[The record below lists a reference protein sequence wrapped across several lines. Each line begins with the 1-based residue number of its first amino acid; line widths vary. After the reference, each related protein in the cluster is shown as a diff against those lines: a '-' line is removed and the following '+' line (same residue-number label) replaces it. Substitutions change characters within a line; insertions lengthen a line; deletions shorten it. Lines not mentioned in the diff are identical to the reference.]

1 MTIIIDSN
9 FLYALKAKND
19 KYSDRASE
27 ILLSLNEKEI
37 FLTNY
42 LVLNETLT
50 LAITRSRANKS
61 FIEKIYELIWGQ
73 ENFFRMIQLTPRDY
87 KEVFEVLQKYTT
99 PKKLLSF
106 VDASLIFLNKKV
118 NARAILS
125 FDSHF
130 DGIISRLC

>member
-1 MTIIIDSN
+1 MTILIDSN

-19 KYSDRASE
+19 KYSERASQ
-27 ILLSLNEKEI
+27 ILLGLNEKEI

-61 FIEKIYELIWGQ
+61 FIDKIYELIWGQ
-73 ENFFRMIQLTPRDY
+73 ENFFQIIQLTPRDY

>member
-1 MTIIIDSN
+1 MTILIDSN

-19 KYSDRASE
+19 KYSERASE
-27 ILLSLNEKEI
+27 ILLGLNEKEI

>member
-1 MTIIIDSN
+1 MTILIDSN

-50 LAITRSRANKS
+50 LAITRSKANKS
-61 FIEKIYELIWGQ
+61 FIDKIQELIWGQ
-73 ENFFRMIQLTPRDY
+73 ENFFRIIQLTPHDY
-87 KEVFEVLQKYTT
+87 KEVFEVLQKYST

>member
-9 FLYALKAKND
+9 FLYALKAEKD
-19 KYSDRASE
+19 KYSERASE
-27 ILLSLNEKEI
+27 ILLDLNEKEL

-50 LAITRSRANKS
+50 LAIRRSRANKS
-61 FIEKIYELIWGQ
+61 FIDKIQELIWGQ
-73 ENFFRMIQLTPRDY
+73 ENFFQIIQLTPRDY
-87 KEVFEVLQKYTT
+87 KEVFEILQKYTT

-118 NARAILS
+118 KARAILS

>member
-9 FLYALKAKND
+9 FLYALKAEKD
-19 KYSDRASE
+19 KYSERASE
-27 ILLSLNEKEI
+27 ILLDLNEKEL

-50 LAITRSRANKS
+50 LAITRSKANKS
-61 FIEKIYELIWGQ
+61 FIDKIQELIWGQ
-73 ENFFRMIQLTPRDY
+73 ENFFQIIQLTPRDY

>member
-19 KYSDRASE
+19 KYSERASQ
-27 ILLSLNEKEI
+27 ILLGLNEKEI

-61 FIEKIYELIWGQ
+61 FIDKIYELIWGQ
-73 ENFFRMIQLTPRDY
+73 ENFFQIIQLTPHDY

>member
-9 FLYALKAKND
+9 FLFSLKAEKD
-19 KYSDRASE
+19 KYSERASE
-27 ILLSLNEKEI
+27 ILLGLNEKEL

-61 FIEKIYELIWGQ
+61 FIDKIQELIWGQ
-73 ENFFRMIQLTPRDY
+73 ENFFQIIQLTPRDY

-118 NARAILS
+118 NASAILS

-130 DGIISRLC
+130 DGIISRLY

>member
-9 FLYALKAKND
+9 FLYALKAEKD
-19 KYSDRASE
+19 KYSERASE
-27 ILLSLNEKEI
+27 ILLGLNEKEL

-61 FIEKIYELIWGQ
+61 FIDKIQELIWGQ
-73 ENFFRMIQLTPRDY
+73 ENFFRIIQLTPRDY

>member
-9 FLYALKAKND
+9 FLYALKAEKD
-19 KYSDRASE
+19 KYSERASE
-27 ILLSLNEKEI
+27 ILLGLNEKEL

-50 LAITRSRANKS
+50 LAIRRSRANKS
-61 FIEKIYELIWGQ
+61 FIDKIQELIWGQ
-73 ENFFRMIQLTPRDY
+73 ENFFQIIQLTPRDY

-130 DGIISRLC
+130 DGIISRLY

>member
-1 MTIIIDSN
+1 MTILIDSN

-19 KYSDRASE
+19 KYSERASQ
-27 ILLSLNEKEI
+27 ILLGLNEKEI

-50 LAITRSRANKS
+50 LAITRSKANKS
-61 FIEKIYELIWGQ
+61 FIDKIQELIWGQ
-73 ENFFRMIQLTPRDY
+73 ENFFRIIQLTPRDY

>member
-50 LAITRSRANKS
+50 LAITRSKANKS
-61 FIEKIYELIWGQ
+61 FIDKIQELIWGQ
-73 ENFFRMIQLTPRDY
+73 ENFFRIIQLTPHDY
-87 KEVFEVLQKYTT
+87 KDVFEVLQKYTT

>member
-50 LAITRSRANKS
+50 LAITRSKANKS
-61 FIEKIYELIWGQ
+61 FIDKVQELIWGQ
-73 ENFFRMIQLTPRDY
+73 ENFFRIIQLTPHDY

>member
-50 LAITRSRANKS
+50 LAITRSKANKS
-61 FIEKIYELIWGQ
+61 FIDKIQELIWGQ
-73 ENFFRMIQLTPRDY
+73 ENFFRIIQLTPRDY

>member
-1 MTIIIDSN
+1 MTILIDSN

-19 KYSDRASE
+19 KYSERASQ
-27 ILLSLNEKEI
+27 ILLGLNEKEI

>member
-9 FLYALKAKND
+9 FLFSLKAEKD
-19 KYSDRASE
+19 KYSERASE
-27 ILLSLNEKEI
+27 ILLGLNEKEL

-61 FIEKIYELIWGQ
+61 FIDKIQELIWGQ
-73 ENFFRMIQLTPRDY
+73 ENFFQIIQLTPRDY